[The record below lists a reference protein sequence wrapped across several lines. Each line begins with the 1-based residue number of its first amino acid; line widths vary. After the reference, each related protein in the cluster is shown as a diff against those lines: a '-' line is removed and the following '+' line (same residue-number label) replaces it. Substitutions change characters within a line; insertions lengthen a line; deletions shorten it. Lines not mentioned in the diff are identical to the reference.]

1 MINADAG
8 LCGIQ
13 IHHILSQALAVSAVK
28 TDAQIILLSVS
39 GSEQI
44 RSNCFK

>member
-13 IHHILSQALAVSAVK
+13 IHHILSEALAVSAVK
-28 TDAQIILLSVS
+28 TDAQIILIS
-39 GSEQI
+39 GI
-44 RSNCFK
+44 RIRADPLKLL